1 MRAFLLVL
9 WIILC
14 QGAGLLGARWTAPE
28 IPRWYATLSKPPF
41 NPPAWIFGPV
51 WTILYLLMAIAA
63 WRVSEAEAS
72 PARTA
77 ALTLFLVQLAL
88 NMLWSWIF
96 FSRHA
101 IGAALVEVI
110 VLWVAIG
117 VTTILFRRIDSAAA
131 YLMVPYWAW
140 VTFAS
145 VLNGALRRLN

>member
-14 QGAGLLGARWTAPE
+14 QGVGLLGARWTAPE